1 MFKICF
7 SLIAFMNAKNFFLS
21 SLTFQFSFVIFF
33 IKKLLGGMLSCFG
46 WVSKSVF
53 PSQLHLAVVV
63 QLLSHVRLFATP
75 WTAACQA
82 PLFYTISQSLLKLMS
97 IELMMLTISS
107 SATSFSF
114 QRSIFLSI
122 RVFSKESAL
131 HIRWQEYWNFS
142 VSPSDEYSGLTSFRI
157 DWFFSP
163 CCPKDSQE
171 SSPHHN
177 LKASVLWHS
186 VFFMVHLSHLY
197 MTTGKAIALT
207 IWILPAG

>member
-1 MFKICF
+1 
-7 SLIAFMNAKNFFLS
+7 
-21 SLTFQFSFVIFF
+21 
-33 IKKLLGGMLSCFG
+33 MLSCFG

-207 IWILPAG
+207 IWILPAGQCLWFLICWLDLSLLSFQGASIFNFMATVNICSDFGAQ